1 MSDRAGV
8 LYADASALVK
18 LAVREAESDALREE
32 LEQWQDV
39 ATSVITGIE
48 LARAVSRARA
58 TGAQT
63 IDELEVAS
71 ALSLDGDLAAVLTY
85 DKQMQQAASARGL
98 SVLAPS

>member
-1 MSDRAGV
+1 VSDRTGV

-63 IDELEVAS
+63 STNLRS
-71 ALSLDGDLAAVLTY
+71 P
-85 DKQMQQAASARGL
+85 AR
-98 SVLAPS
+98 